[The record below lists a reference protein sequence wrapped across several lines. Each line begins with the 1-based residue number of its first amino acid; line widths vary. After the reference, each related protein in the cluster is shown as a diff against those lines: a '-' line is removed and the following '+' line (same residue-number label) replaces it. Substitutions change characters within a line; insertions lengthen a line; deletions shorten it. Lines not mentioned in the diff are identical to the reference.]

1 MSKPQ
6 TLDLLPAEDAFQVT
20 LLASVEAVKN
30 VLIDRNQST
39 EGVIGKRRRNLLKS
53 LHNLIECINHTYA
66 GKLPDNYIKRAET
79 YYTTTEAALTTLLKG
94 YKAC

>member
-30 VLIDRNQST
+30 VLVDRNQHT
-39 EGVIGKRRRNLLKS
+39 DGVIGKRRRNLLKS
-53 LHNLIECINHTYA
+53 LHNLIECINHTYT
-66 GKLPDNYIKRAET
+66 GQLPENFVKRAET
-79 YYTTTEAALTTLLKG
+79 YYITTEAAMTTLIKG